1 MKKWIGVIA
10 LTVVGILAAIVAIE
24 YLTLPIHSV
33 PTFLGGKHIRGHYQR
48 RGSALLVLALV
59 AFGGAAYWAVRI
71 RRAERAGDAPTPT
84 AGAVTQ
90 TGSADALLAKADE
103 TPEAP
108 QAPQAPQAQ

>member
-33 PTFLGGKHIRGHYQR
+33 PTFLGGKHVRGHYQR

-71 RRAERAGDAPTPT
+71 RRAERAGDAPTVT
-84 AGAVTQ
+84 AGAVAQ
-90 TGSADALLAKADE
+90 AGSADSLLAKAE
-103 TPEAP
+103 EAP

>member
-71 RRAERAGDAPTPT
+71 RRAERAGDAPTAK
-84 AGAVTQ
+84 AGAVAES
-90 TGSADALLAKADE
+90 GSADALLAKADE

-108 QAPQAPQAQ
+108 QAQ